1 MIILTIKQLK
11 RRVVQGLVEPELFYM
26 PWKKTEE
33 KIQKLFIS
41 SKSYRV
47 HSSSTAESAYHGW
60 EKYVVINIENIKLIN
75 GDILLSNQKIGYY
88 NIFNGTSTTGFLLET
103 QIRESEI
110 NNYGTTFRF
119 ICKKKNWGYSCHE
132 NTLLSCVNTA
142 RSITTFSL
150 NGRSYDFYLLS
161 LYKDTIDEFL
171 EEFLYGYLEWKIY
184 YNVKDNSIKSYLI
197 LRDIDDYNTIIKQS
211 DIITVYKNF
220 I

>member
-11 RRVVQGLVEPELFYM
+11 RRVVQGLVEPELFKL
-26 PWKKTEE
+26 PWREREE

-41 SKSYRV
+41 SRSYRV
-47 HSSSTAESAYHGW
+47 HNSTTESAYHGW
-60 EKYVVINIENIKLIN
+60 EKYTAINIENIKLIN

-88 NIFNGTSTTGFLLET
+88 NTFSGTSANGFLLET

-119 ICKKKNWGYSCHE
+119 TCKKENWGYSCHE
-132 NTLLSCVNTA
+132 NTLLGCVNTA
-142 RSITTFSL
+142 RAVTTFSS
-150 NGRSYDFYLLS
+150 NGYSYDFRLLS

-171 EEFLYGYLEWKIY
+171 EGFIYGRLWWEIY

>member
-1 MIILTIKQLK
+1 MNKLNVKQFKK
-11 RRVVQGLVEPELFYM
+11 RFIRGLVEPELFYM
-26 PWKKTEE
+26 PWGKKEE

-41 SKSYRV
+41 SRSYRV
-47 HSSSTAESAYHGW
+47 HNSTTESAYHGW
-60 EKYVVINIENIKLIN
+60 EKYTVINIENIKLNN

-88 NIFNGTSTTGFLLET
+88 DMFSGTSATGFVLET

-119 ICKKKNWGYSCHE
+119 ICKKQSWKYNCHK
-132 NTLLSCVNTA
+132 NTLLGCVNTA
-142 RSITTFSL
+142 RSIITFSS

-161 LYKDTIDEFL
+161 LYKNTIDEFL
-171 EEFLYGYLEWKIY
+171 KEFLYGYLEWKIY